1 MERRSNLSRARV
13 DLPAFAFVDGHRHAC
28 RAVDLSPRGMV
39 VARPHALRERQ
50 LEGLGA
56 YELLLGARPIRAR
69 TRAVWSN
76 GDLLAVRFVS
86 VNDVDRLNIAEH
98 IDRLRRLREE
108 LH

>member
-1 MERRSNLSRARV
+1 
-13 DLPAFAFVDGHRHAC
+13 
-28 RAVDLSPRGMV
+28 
-39 VARPHALRERQ
+39 Q